1 MGRIRSTGP
10 VFHDVAWYAA
20 MLLLVTAC
28 ATSGSQRLT
37 LDTRDVPAV
46 EYLPDEV
53 TAMMDD
59 LGYAVMPESDA
70 QRLVQSFD
78 DYTLHFKARD
88 DANIRVDVHFRL
100 VDKLTAMH
108 LYNTTE
114 KSPGAATR
122 QRYKA
127 LKQRV
132 QQEFGADNVRF

>member
-1 MGRIRSTGP
+1 MNSVRSALR
-10 VFHDVAWYAA
+10 DVTLYAGVIV
-20 MLLLVTAC
+20 LLWAC
-28 ATSGSQRLT
+28 ASGGQRLT

-70 QRLVQSFD
+70 QRPVQSFD